1 MLEKVPADMTITT
14 HICRGNFKSTYL
26 FSGSYDVIAPYLSL
40 LNYDEL
46 FLEYDNERSGNF
58 DALKQIWNDRK
69 DVKIIL
75 GLVTSKFPDLE
86 DPAKLKARVAEAA
99 KLVPLENLGIST
111 QCGFAST
118 EEGNEL
124 TEDEQWAKV
133 KLVVETGKEIW

>member
-1 MLEKVPADMTITT
+1 MKQRVKNAT
-14 HICRGNFKSTYL
+14 N
-26 FSGSYDVIAPYLSL
+26 
-40 LNYDEL
+40 
-46 FLEYDNERSGNF
+46 NERSGNF